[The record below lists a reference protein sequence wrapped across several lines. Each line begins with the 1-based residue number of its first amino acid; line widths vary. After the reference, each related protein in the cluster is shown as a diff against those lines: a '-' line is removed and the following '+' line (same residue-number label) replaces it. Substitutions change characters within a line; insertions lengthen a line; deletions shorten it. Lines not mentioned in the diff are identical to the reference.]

1 MVKYPN
7 LPGIT
12 TYIIDGGTNIEVD
25 ESIPKQVVLG
35 TVDYDAFADG
45 TPILFNEPYIIP
57 TTQALTQMF
66 PTSELTN
73 ALTAL
78 ASGSGANLLPVG
90 VRIGYPEV
98 KFGIMT
104 DTDTVTWQTGDTVAA
119 NVAFNN
125 GVKVQN
131 VAALSVEGPYTGRF
145 NGKLVIRIET
155 DQTDVESMEGVKF
168 SVSFDG
174 GKTFEKDYSNLDAT
188 EPVNIKETGLVL
200 SFAPTS
206 GGTEL
211 TAGMEY
217 IVRVQYARKPVTLE
231 ERYKALTEA
240 YKQLEGLD
248 QAVVVPQGVHIDDPV
263 AKTSVSVAAGD
274 PDELQTAIN
283 FGYQLAR
290 FCYNTSTNFR
300 SCVGFIG
307 VNEPDSFGFVDLKAW
322 ANKLINLDGYKD
334 GFFATTDG
342 VMGGTPIVDS
352 MGSPVDI
359 GKHLVVVA
367 GHGKIP
373 AFPNRI
379 DLTPYVAGYLFTIPE
394 EVGPTYLELPKA
406 TLSYKIPF
414 EIADKLAQQR
424 ITPLATEF
432 TSAGQK
438 TIIVIGRTQAMPS
451 SSFTKISTVRVQNE
465 VMQGLREIAKNYLGK
480 PNSFVNR
487 EVMRTE
493 MQNYLNQLASQG
505 KFASQI
511 VQVSAGGIGG
521 SLGTVNV
528 NVYIRAYV
536 EIHDVIINAVF
547 EFVAA

>member
-12 TYIIDGGTNIEVD
+12 TYIIDGGANVEVD
-25 ESIPKQVVLG
+25 ETIPKQVVLG
-35 TVDYDAFADG
+35 TVQADSFQDG
-45 TPILFNEPYIIP
+45 TPILFNEPYLVP
-57 TTQALTQMF
+57 TTQALTSLF
-66 PTSELTN
+66 ASSPLANTLTV
-73 ALTAL
+73 L
-78 ASGSGANLLPVG
+78 ASGSGSQLLPVG
-90 VRIGYPEV
+90 VRIGYPEI
-98 KFGIMT
+98 KFGVHNATGI
-104 DTDTVTWQTGDTVAA
+104 VWQTGDNVVT

-125 GVKVQN
+125 TTQVQN
-131 VAALSVEGPYTGRF
+131 VAGLNVEGPYTGRF
-145 NGKLVIRIET
+145 NGTLFVKIET
-155 DQTDVESMEGVKF
+155 NQNDVESMDGVKY

-174 GKTFEKDYSNLDAT
+174 GQTYDTQYTNLDAT
-188 EPVNIKETGLVL
+188 VQTTIKETGLTI
-200 SFAPTS
+200 SFAPNQT
-206 GGTEL
+206 GTEL
-211 TAGMEY
+211 TAGMVY
-217 IVRVQYARKPVTLE
+217 KIAVQYARLPQNKE
-231 ERYKALTEA
+231 EMYKALTEA

-248 QAVVVPQGVHIDDPV
+248 QAVVVPQDVHIDDV
-263 AKTSVSVAAGD
+263 VNKTSVSVSSDD
-274 PDELQTAIN
+274 PDQQQEKIN

-322 ANKLINLDGYKD
+322 ANKLLTLDGYKD
-334 GFFATTDG
+334 GFFATQDG
-342 VMGGTPIVDS
+342 TMTGQPIVDQQ
-352 MGSPVDI
+352 GSPVDI

-367 GHGKIP
+367 GHGTIP
-373 AFPNRI
+373 AFTKRI
-379 DLTPYVAGYLFTIPE
+379 NLAPYVAGYVFTLSE

-406 TLSYKIPF
+406 TLSYKVPF
-414 EIADKLAQQR
+414 EIADKLAAQR

-438 TIIVIGRTQAMPS
+438 TIIVVGRTQAMPS

-505 KFASQI
+505 KFASQT
-511 VQVSAGGIGG
+511 VQVSTGGIGG

-528 NVYIRAYV
+528 DVYIRAYV
-536 EIHDVIINAVF
+536 EIHDVVINAVF